1 MERIEAR
8 HSLNQLDISLG
19 IIDLTAGWDW
29 ACSPTLQCYVKY
41 GLSFPKRNLMTTS
54 FDPAQAGWQ
63 VIDSSVFAKLIG
75 PVWHRKSR
83 ERTLYG
89 LVVTSRHSDR
99 NGVADD
105 GALGALL
112 DCALELT
119 SSEAQGVATQSAISL
134 NVQFMAPVQV
144 GDFVV
149 VECQILKSTPTVTF
163 LQGTLRVDEIVY
175 ATAQGSWETT

>member
-1 MERIEAR
+1 
-8 HSLNQLDISLG
+8 
-19 IIDLTAGWDW
+19 
-29 ACSPTLQCYVKY
+29 
-41 GLSFPKRNLMTTS
+41 MTTS
-54 FDPAQAGWQ
+54 FDPGQAGWQ

-75 PVWHRKSR
+75 PVWHRMSR

-89 LVVTSRHSDR
+89 LLVTSRHSDR

-105 GALGALL
+105 GVVGTLL

-119 SSEAQGVATQSAISL
+119 SSDARGGATQSAISL
-134 NVQFMAPVQV
+134 NVQFIAPVQV

-149 VECQILKSTPTVTF
+149 VECQILKATPTVIF
-163 LQGTLRVDEIVY
+163 LQGTLRVDEAVC